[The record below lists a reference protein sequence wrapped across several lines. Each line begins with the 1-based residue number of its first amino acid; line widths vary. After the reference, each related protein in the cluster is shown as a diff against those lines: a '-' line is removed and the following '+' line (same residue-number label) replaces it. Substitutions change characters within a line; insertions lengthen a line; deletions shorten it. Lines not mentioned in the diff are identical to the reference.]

1 MKTYKFKKN
10 PGKVEEPALAYA
22 VKALSTDKLL
32 DVSKSVVE
40 EPLNRVEAF
49 RKGFKKKSLEKL
61 KEISGLDYQT
71 LALALAVSTKTLQRT
86 EVFDLVQSEKMY
98 ELADLYATGISYFGH
113 EGFKRWME
121 RPLFTL
127 GNRKPVELIDVSEGI
142 DLLRTEIMRLQHGI
156 AV

>member
-1 MKTYKFKKN
+1 MYKSKRN
-10 PGKVEEPALAYA
+10 QGKVEEPGLAYQ
-22 VKALSTDKLL
+22 VKAISTDKLL
-32 DVSKSVVE
+32 DINRSSVE

-71 LALALAVSTKTLQRT
+71 LAVALAVSTKTLQRT

-98 ELADLYATGISYFGH
+98 ELADLYAIGISYFGH

-127 GNRKPVELIDVSEGI
+127 GNRKPIELIDVSEGI
-142 DLLRTEIMRLQHGI
+142 ELLRTEIMRVQHGI